1 VERLLEQRLIFDPAG
16 PPRPGPLNTHSRRHI
31 MAQDPNQ
38 QDDIQPLSDE
48 SLEEVAGG
56 VCSWS
61 GCSNGASAPAPT
73 VD

>member
-1 VERLLEQRLIFDPAG
+1 
-16 PPRPGPLNTHSRRHI
+16 